1 MYVCLEQKA
10 RAKGVN
16 YVRVL
21 VKGLGPGR
29 LVSSL
34 LKPYFTPIKIYSK
47 KLQQKKWI
55 SIISFTVILV
65 TVTVAIDC
73 NKTFL

>member
-10 RAKGVN
+10 RAKGVT

-29 LVSSL
+29 MVSSL
-34 LKPYFTPIKIYSK
+34 PVLRPY
-47 KLQQKKWI
+47 
-55 SIISFTVILV
+55 
-65 TVTVAIDC
+65 
-73 NKTFL
+73 